1 MKEAVKI
8 AGALLNTVTPRNNTK
23 PKVFSP
29 ADGQQISSTL
39 MSVTKNPDFITTDSA
54 VKKTELNSSKKK
66 WKNISSAFSSVTI
79 TLWFIVIFINY
90 SLKLPLN

>member
-66 WKNISSAFSSVTI
+66 NGKTFHPPSVPLLLHCGSLLYSSI
-79 TLWFIVIFINY
+79 T
-90 SLKLPLN
+90 P

>member
-54 VKKTELNSSKKK
+54 VKKKPELNSSKKNGK
-66 WKNISSAFSSVTI
+66 TFHPPSVLLLLHCGSLIYSSI
-79 TLWFIVIFINY
+79 TL
-90 SLKLPLN
+90 

>member
-8 AGALLNTVTPRNNTK
+8 AGALLNTVTPGNNTK

-54 VKKTELNSSKKK
+54 VKKT
-66 WKNISSAFSSVTI
+66 
-79 TLWFIVIFINY
+79 
-90 SLKLPLN
+90 

>member
-8 AGALLNTVTPRNNTK
+8 AGALLNTVTPGNNTK

-54 VKKTELNSSKKK
+54 VKKTELNSSKKNGK
-66 WKNISSAFSSVTI
+66 TFHPPSVLLLLHCGSLIYSSI
-79 TLWFIVIFINY
+79 TL
-90 SLKLPLN
+90 